1 MEYAVLIEQSGGNWF
16 AHVPDLPGCLATG
29 ATVEEVKENIRT
41 SIRAHIDTLR
51 EMGEKVPEPTRI
63 AAQVSAA

>member
-1 MEYAVLIEQSGGNWF
+1 MEYAVIVERSGKNWF

-29 ATVEEVKENIRT
+29 ATVDEVKENIRT
-41 SIRAHIDTLR
+41 SIRSHIETLR
-51 EMGEKVPEPTRI
+51 EMGATVPEPTRI

>member
-1 MEYAVLIEQSGGNWF
+1 MEYAVIIERSGKNWF

-29 ATVEEVKENIRT
+29 ATVDEVKENIRI
-41 SIRAHIDTLR
+41 SIRSHIETLR
-51 EMGEKVPEPTRI
+51 EMGEPVPEPTRI

>member
-1 MEYAVLIEQSGGNWF
+1 MEYAVIIERSGANWF

-29 ATVEEVKENIRT
+29 ATVEEVKKNIRT
-41 SIRAHIDTLR
+41 SIRAHIETLR
-51 EMGEKVPEPTRI
+51 EMGETVPEPVRI

>member
-1 MEYAVLIEQSGGNWF
+1 MEYAVIIERSGKNWF

-29 ATVEEVKENIRT
+29 ATLDEVKENIRL
-41 SIRAHIDTLR
+41 SIKSHIDTLR
-51 EMGEKVPEPTRI
+51 EMGTPVPEPTRI